1 MLNVGKIIS
10 FLLIVV
16 HCSLVGAQSYSKSD
30 SPLTITPSG
39 YFLTVVDDSGNPQY
53 VEIKTIIDLAGTSQP
68 EPKAPDEPTD
78 EPAVDMELVSKVK
91 TWAIAVDDPQSAQS
105 IAAVYAHIRG
115 ALADGTLTADSVWD
129 PLKKATDSGLDVIK
143 SGKDWSGF
151 REQMTAVFTDAKQ
164 RGKLSDA
171 KSICRILL
179 SVQHGAELAADG
191 STALTMDQMVEIARR
206 TNTAIDGV
214 TK

>member
-10 FLLIVV
+10 FLLLVL
-16 HCSLVGAQSYSKSD
+16 HCSFVGAQSYSKSD

-39 YFLTVVDDSGNPQY
+39 YYLTVVDASGIPQY
-53 VEIKTIIDLAGTSQP
+53 TQIDTIIDLTGAEHPGP
-68 EPKAPDEPTD
+68 NAPNEPD
-78 EPAVDMELVSKVK
+78 EPAVDVELVAKIKS
-91 TWAIAVDDPQSAQS
+91 WALAVDDPKSAQA
-105 IAAVYAHIRG
+105 IAAVYSHIRG
-115 ALADGTLTADSVWD
+115 ALADNTLTPDSVWS
-129 PLKKATDSGLDVIK
+129 PLKQATDSGLGAIK
-143 SGKDWSGF
+143 EGKDWSGF
-151 REQMTAVFTDAKQ
+151 RERITEVFTEAKQ

-171 KSICRILL
+171 KSIGRVLL

-214 TK
+214 IK